1 MTGMTENLHR
11 QTSTEG
17 FYFSFLLKTAT
28 PTKTACLEV
37 FTHTYTYT
45 YTLFMSSGHM
55 SSPVLQSFLE
65 AVTMINLTC
74 SKLFKIL
81 VNLVADVIQSLVKKL
96 TRVNMCGQALETSK
110 AKRG

>member
-28 PTKTACLEV
+28 PTKTASLEV
-37 FTHTYTYT
+37 FTYTYT
-45 YTLFMSSGHM
+45 HTLFMSSGHM